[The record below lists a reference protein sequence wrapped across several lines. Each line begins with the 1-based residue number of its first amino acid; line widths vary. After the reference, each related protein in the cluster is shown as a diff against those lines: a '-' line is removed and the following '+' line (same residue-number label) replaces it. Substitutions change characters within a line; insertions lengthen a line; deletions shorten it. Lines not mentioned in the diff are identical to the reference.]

1 MLLCEWE
8 NTFYCLAVLFWF
20 SSHLPRVFPIFAQC
34 NKPPIYIKQP
44 VTSSSLKSA
53 PSTSSIPWRYNK
65 LCLVPRPHFSVRP
78 KRFGSRGPSQ
88 DVFPA
93 RSPRTRQWIDREGL
107 RKCHTGT
114 RLGLH
119 VTGLKFKYHFIS
131 VSQPTQDLTNPLPRR
146 LKYL

>member
-1 MLLCEWE
+1 MNEKTLFIVLLSC
-8 NTFYCLAVLFWF
+8 FDFQAI
-20 SSHLPRVFPIFAQC
+20 SRVCSQYLHSAINHPSI
-34 NKPPIYIKQP
+34 
-44 VTSSSLKSA
+44 SSSQWRNHHSRVHRLHHQFLEDI
-53 PSTSSIPWRYNK
+53 TSFAE

-93 RSPRTRQWIDREGL
+93 RSSRTRQWIDREELG
-107 RKCHTGT
+107 KCRTGT